1 MSYLVHGLILTH
13 LFRWMHDLQQKIT
26 IEAQIRC
33 DKCRSKAMKIAVAED
48 GVISVAFQGPNR
60 DKMVITGDGVDAV
73 DMANSLR
80 KKLGYA
86 DLVSVEEITEKK
98 AVNKVEP
105 KQETKAENARPQP
118 CSHHPR
124 LEFYI
129 HDPPSTSMCT
139 IL

>member
-1 MSYLVHGLILTH
+1 
-13 LFRWMHDLQQKIT
+13 MHDLQQKIT

-33 DKCRSKAMKIAVAED
+33 DKCRSQAMKIAVAED

-60 DKMVITGDGVDAV
+60 DKMVITGDGVDAA
-73 DMANSLR
+73 DMAKSLR

-98 AVNKVEP
+98 AENKVEP
-105 KQETKAENARPQP
+105 TQEKKAENAHARPQP
-118 CSHHPR
+118 CSHHPH

-129 HDPPSTSMCT
+129 YDSDSPSRSMCT

>member
-1 MSYLVHGLILTH
+1 MK
-13 LFRWMHDLQQKIT
+13 QKIT
-26 IEAQIRC
+26 IEAPIRC

-60 DKMVITGDGVDAV
+60 DKMVITGDGVDAA
-73 DMANSLR
+73 DMAKSLR

-86 DLVSVEEITEKK
+86 DLVSVEEITEKE
-98 AVNKVEP
+98 AE
-105 KQETKAENARPQP
+105 QEKKAENAHARPQP
-118 CSHHPR
+118 CSHHPQ

-129 HDPPSTSMCT
+129 HDPPSTFMCT

>member
-1 MSYLVHGLILTH
+1 
-13 LFRWMHDLQQKIT
+13 
-26 IEAQIRC
+26 
-33 DKCRSKAMKIAVAED
+33 MKIAVAED

-60 DKMVITGDGVDAV
+60 DKMVITGDGVDAA
-73 DMANSLR
+73 DMAKSLR

-98 AVNKVEP
+98 AEKKVEP
-105 KQETKAENARPQP
+105 TQEKKAENAHARPQP
-118 CSHHPR
+118 CSHHPH

-129 HDPPSTSMCT
+129 YDSDSPSRSTCT